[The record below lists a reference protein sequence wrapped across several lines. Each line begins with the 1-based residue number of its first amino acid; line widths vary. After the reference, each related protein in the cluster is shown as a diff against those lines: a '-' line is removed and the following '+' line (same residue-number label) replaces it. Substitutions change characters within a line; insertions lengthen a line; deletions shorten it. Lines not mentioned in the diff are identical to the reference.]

1 LVLRPKSLIVLKF
14 LSKLDLEIRRLKV
27 TLFGKPQVLQDGVK
41 YELIKERF
49 TDIIDSDIRKVIMKF
64 AKELRTIKLQ
74 S

>member
-1 LVLRPKSLIVLKF
+1 MVLRPKSLIVLKF